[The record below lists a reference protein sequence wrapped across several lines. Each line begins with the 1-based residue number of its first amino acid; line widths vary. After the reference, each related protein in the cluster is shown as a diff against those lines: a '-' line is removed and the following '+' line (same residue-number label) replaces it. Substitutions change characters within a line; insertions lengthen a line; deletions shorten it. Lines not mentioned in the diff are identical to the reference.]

1 MLWFDEK
8 SISKYPIS
16 TLKAEDIIM
25 TLVISEAVKS
35 SWQRTKAIEKGRD
48 KKSPHSSVDY
58 KLLSIDLAKWKILV
72 LELQFSWTE

>member
-1 MLWFDEK
+1 M
-8 SISKYPIS
+8 YPIS
-16 TLKAEDIIM
+16 TQKAEDIIM

-35 SWQRTKAIEKGRD
+35 PWQRTKAIEKGRD

-72 LELQFSWTE
+72 SELQFSWTE